1 MQYNTISLPLL
12 PLHHIYSSGNNS
24 FLTLSAAASSSPNF
38 EYTGPAS
45 ASLALSLSLSTTE
58 ADLASLEEA
67 ADAETDADASRDS
80 ADVSA
85 SEVSPNLLIS
95 SAADERAA
103 AAASLF
109 AFFSPASGP
118 AKMSCPGAARP
129 KGMLALVSASSGSLG
144 CSTGGCGGLS
154 YTILGFSTTTAGGT

>member
-67 ADAETDADASRDS
+67 ADAETDASRDS